1 MTTTIATATDDD
13 VFRAFASGDALEG
26 DTARAIVRHQPMDP
40 HSEQTVTALFSHG
53 VLLALRSEECV
64 VFDAAPCKDGGR
76 CVCAYMSAMGHAH
89 ERVREHYDESEVS
102 RLDHGAFVE
111 LAGRLGVRA

>member
-1 MTTTIATATDDD
+1 MSTLTATATDDD
-13 VFRAFASGDALEG
+13 VFRAFASGDALDG
-26 DTARAIVRHQPMDP
+26 DTA
-40 HSEQTVTALFSHG
+40 QTEMWLSRRTGYRWVTALFSHG

-111 LAGRLGVRA
+111 LAGRLGVTA